1 MKYLTEIYTPLISAL
16 LNLNQEV
23 RRKLLSMP
31 SYTEP
36 EMQSLGLWLDEVER
50 LGKDLDNA
58 SLIISHHLK
67 SLQTE
72 YKEKLQADSL
82 KH

>member
-1 MKYLTEIYTPLISAL
+1 MKSLMETYTPLINAL
-16 LNLNQEV
+16 LKLNQEI
-23 RRKLLSMP
+23 RQRLSSMR
-31 SYTEP
+31 YFTEP

-58 SLIISHHLK
+58 SLIISLHLK

-72 YKEKLQADSL
+72 YKENLKADSL